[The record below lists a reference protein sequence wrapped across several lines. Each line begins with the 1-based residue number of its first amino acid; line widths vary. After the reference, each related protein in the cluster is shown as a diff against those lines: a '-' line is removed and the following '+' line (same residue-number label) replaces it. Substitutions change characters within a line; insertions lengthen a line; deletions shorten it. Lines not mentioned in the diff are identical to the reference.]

1 MWRAVNYRIDF
12 AQVTGM
18 RGNVLSQQTR
28 IRPVG
33 LFSGGRL
40 QKFVELQWR
49 QSAYF
54 LMAIIFEENV
64 VDLPSGSFAA
74 HIASLR
80 TDIAFNSR
88 WSWSNLLQYSNTA
101 DRIGINSRVRYIPE
115 AGKEVILVL
124 NHGAD
129 IDIENR
135 PHGAITELVLKAS
148 YTFRY

>member
-1 MWRAVNYRIDF
+1 
-12 AQVTGM
+12 M

-33 LFSGGRL
+33 LFGGGRL

-54 LMAIIFEENV
+54 LMAIIFEEND
-64 VDLPSGSFAA
+64 VDLPGGSFAA

-88 WSWSNLLQYSNTA
+88 WSWSNLLQYHNTA
-101 DRIGINSRVRYIPE
+101 DRVGINSRVRYIPE

-135 PHGAITELVLKAS
+135 PHCTNTELVLKAS